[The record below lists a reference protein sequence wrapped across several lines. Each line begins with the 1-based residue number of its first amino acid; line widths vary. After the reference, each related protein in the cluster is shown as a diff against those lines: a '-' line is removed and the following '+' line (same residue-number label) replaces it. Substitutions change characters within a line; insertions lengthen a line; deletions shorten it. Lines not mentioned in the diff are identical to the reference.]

1 MMDEKNKLFTTH
13 LFIFMVG
20 RREVFNIL
28 DIHDIPRLYSRSK
41 APDFASLTDIKKYNN
56 NIPNL

>member
-20 RREVFNIL
+20 RRKVFNIL
-28 DIHDIPRLYSRSK
+28 DIHDTTIIFS
-41 APDFASLTDIKKYNN
+41 IKSTRFRKFDWYKKR
-56 NIPNL
+56 